1 MIKMFAEESD
11 LVSARSAIKDIFFL
25 SSNGTE
31 NLSKDDKEVFFETW
45 SGFYLDS
52 LPKQVFL
59 FKSNSGTTVGYLT
72 GCYDSAGAAALYRRL
87 FYFRGFNKYYQNY
100 PAHFHVNCHP
110 DLRGRGIG
118 GQLVEAFIKNV
129 AQRRLA
135 GVHLVTGAKARNR
148 SFYDLH
154 GFYLQGKKTFGGKEL
169 VLLGR
174 NC

>member
-72 GCYDSAGAAALYRRL
+72 GC
-87 FYFRGFNKYYQNY
+87 
-100 PAHFHVNCHP
+100 
-110 DLRGRGIG
+110 
-118 GQLVEAFIKNV
+118 
-129 AQRRLA
+129 
-135 GVHLVTGAKARNR
+135 
-148 SFYDLH
+148 
-154 GFYLQGKKTFGGKEL
+154 
-169 VLLGR
+169 
-174 NC
+174 